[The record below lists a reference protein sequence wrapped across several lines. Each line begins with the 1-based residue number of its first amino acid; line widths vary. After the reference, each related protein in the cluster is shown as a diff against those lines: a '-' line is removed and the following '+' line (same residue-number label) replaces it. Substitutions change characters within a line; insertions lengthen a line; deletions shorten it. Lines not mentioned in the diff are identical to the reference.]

1 MKNVA
6 MEYEGFEDWA
16 SALLKKN
23 DDPVMAS
30 SNSFPPVE
38 DVDIVPNKTA
48 PMSIDALSANDT
60 LSPVEVS
67 ALVPNVATMANDT
80 AIDTNLA
87 TPHASSNCA
96 LGAAAILTMGYLFYW
111 HIRY

>member
-23 DDPVMAS
+23 DDPVIAS
-30 SNSFPPVE
+30 NNSFPPVE

-60 LSPVEVS
+60 HSPVEVS
-67 ALVPNVATMANDT
+67 ALVPNDTTMANDT

-96 LGAAAILTMGYLFYW
+96 LGAAAFLTVRYLFSLA
-111 HIRY
+111 H